1 MILQPTY
8 SFSMFG
14 IKKKKFLESF
24 TLGSNPGSALASHC
38 DIVINKSVSFSLS
51 VTGANRTYVN
61 ILLKMS

>member
-1 MILQPTY
+1 MTLQPTY
-8 SFSMFG
+8 LFSMLG
-14 IKKKKFLESF
+14 IKKFLESF